1 MLTIPPPKQTRLK
14 QLLSEQSIIAIC
26 VISVIFLS
34 LLHFGQPASINLDPS
49 WTAGLG
55 YAFEHNLQAGVDY
68 VFTFAPLGYYQHPNA
83 SYLPSIFGW
92 FLVWKIIAAF
102 VIALLIY
109 SAFYLIPSNIDK
121 FLYLTLF
128 LAVAGWHLEA
138 MYFITLSISFIF
150 AIRLLEK
157 PILTWQIYL
166 RLTAILLFFIIISL
180 GKFTFFMWMGGAI
193 IALIFMAAWQHS
205 WRVAVLLGLTH
216 SILFAICWLA
226 LGQEL
231 TNIPAFIVNSLEIAS
246 GYSEA
251 MTILYLP
258 TQLFY
263 AAMVFGTTL
272 ILMALN
278 FWDRP
283 FKLSTFLISGVIL
296 LTLFLAFKGAFVR
309 QGLHILIFFPT
320 AMVIIFLVGY
330 ETDKP
335 KSIRLIQRFLRYAI
349 VYFAF
354 YGALVTGGFG
364 IPYSAENV
372 LGAWNKRLVSN
383 TYKLFHLSEVRKGYE
398 NQWVAL
404 KNQYDLPEIRK
415 VVRQSTVDI
424 FSWEQT
430 IIFLNN
436 FNWHPRPVFQ
446 SYTVY
451 TKKLIEINKH
461 FFLTQPPEFVILK
474 LQAIDFQ
481 FPLANDA
488 DSYKILLQHYRP
500 VLEEKGYLLL
510 KHRPDLQ
517 QDSSAQ
523 QVVLK
528 KSIKE
533 GEWLEIGQFTQQPL
547 LLTLDI
553 HKSWLGKIWV
563 LLYRLPEIHL
573 ETRTTTGVVL
583 KHRLIP
589 RMAETGFMYNPLIL
603 TQKDFVDWYA
613 HQPLQQVQALRIVI
627 NPVWIQRL
635 FYSEFEAK
643 LTEF

>member
-1 MLTIPPPKQTRLK
+1 MLTNTPPNKTRFK
-14 QLLSEQSIIAIC
+14 QLLSERYIIAVCI
-26 VISVIFLS
+26 ILVIFLS
-34 LLHFGQPASINLDPS
+34 LLRFGQPASINLDPS
-49 WTAGLG
+49 WTASLG

-83 SYLPSIFGW
+83 SYLPSLFGW

-109 SAFYLIPSNIDK
+109 SALRLIPSNIDK
-121 FLYLTLF
+121 FLYLVLF
-128 LAVAGWHLEA
+128 LAVVEWHLET

-150 AIRLLEK
+150 ATRLLEK
-157 PILTWQIYL
+157 PILTWQTYL
-166 RLTAILLFFIIISL
+166 SLTTIFLFFILVSL
-180 GKFTFFMWMGGAI
+180 GKFTFFMWMGGAM

-205 WRVAVLLGLTH
+205 WRVAVLLGLIH
-216 SILFAICWLA
+216 SVLFTVCWLA

-231 TNIPAFIVNSLEIAS
+231 VNIPAFVLNSLEIAS

-283 FKLSTFLISGVIL
+283 FKLSTFLISVVIL
-296 LTLFLAFKGAFVR
+296 FTLFLAFKGAFVR

-320 AMVIIFLVGY
+320 ALVITFLVGY
-330 ETDKP
+330 EADKP
-335 KSIRLIQRFLRYAI
+335 NVIRFIQRLLRYA
-349 VYFAF
+349 VVSFAF
-354 YGALVTGGFG
+354 YGTLVTGGFG

-372 LGAWNKRLVSN
+372 LGAWNKRLINN
-383 TYKLFHLSEVRKGYE
+383 THKLFHLSEVKKNYE
-398 NQWVAL
+398 TQWLAL
-404 KNQYDLPEIRK
+404 KKQYDLPEIRK
-415 VVRQSTVDI
+415 VVGQSTVDI

-430 IIFLNN
+430 VIFLNN

-474 LQAIDFQ
+474 LQAIDSQ

-488 DSYKILLQHYRP
+488 DSYKILLQQYQP

-510 KHRPDLQ
+510 KHSPHPQ
-517 QDSSAQ
+517 QELSNQ
-523 QVVLK
+523 QVVLQK
-528 KSIKE
+528 NIQE

-547 LLTLDI
+547 LLTLNI
-553 HKSWLGKIWV
+553 HKSWLGKVWV

-589 RMAETGFMYNPLIL
+589 KMAETGFMYNPLIL
-603 TQKDFVDWYA
+603 TQKDFTDWYA

-627 NPVWIQRL
+627 HPTWIQRL
-635 FYSEFEAK
+635 FYPEFEAK